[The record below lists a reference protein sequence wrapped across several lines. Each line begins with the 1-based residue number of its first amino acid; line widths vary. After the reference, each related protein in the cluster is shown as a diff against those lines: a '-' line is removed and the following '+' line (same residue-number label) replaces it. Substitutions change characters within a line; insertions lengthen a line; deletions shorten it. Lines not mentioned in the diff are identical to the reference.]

1 MPLALEPCEI
11 NLEFFERH
19 LQDGIANLHL
29 SEQVVDVY
37 LAIIIIIDMHDH
49 GAKKLRAAPACFFS
63 VLGTRPGGAR
73 DWA

>member
-29 SEQVVDVY
+29 SEQVVDIY
-37 LAIIIIIDMHDH
+37 LTIII
-49 GAKKLRAAPACFFS
+49 GGPACAECRGDS
-63 VLGTRPGGAR
+63 GSAADQPMWRTRHN
-73 DWA
+73 